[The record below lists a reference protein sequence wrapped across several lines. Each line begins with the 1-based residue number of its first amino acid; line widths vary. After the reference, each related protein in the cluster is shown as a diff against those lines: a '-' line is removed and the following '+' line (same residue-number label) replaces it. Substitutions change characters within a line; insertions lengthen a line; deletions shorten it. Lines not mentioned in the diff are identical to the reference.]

1 MSPSSKLAPAR
12 SAPQAAHPLPAA
24 GWAGPPAPRGTRG
37 TLHCFGLLWG
47 MLCVLPAAHG
57 GALRAWRANRTAALA
72 AHGPAAHWNTSG
84 ETDLSLLFRQA
95 RNFNEDLN
103 RYGVAFFERVS

>member
-12 SAPQAAHPLPAA
+12 TAPHAAQPPPAA
-24 GWAGPPAPRGTRG
+24 GWARPAAPRATRATRA
-37 TLHCFGLLWG
+37 TLHCFGLLLG

-72 AHGPAAHWNTSG
+72 AHGPAARWNTSG
-84 ETDLSLLFRQA
+84 EADLAKLFRDVLD
-95 RNFNEDLN
+95 FNEDLN
-103 RYGVAFFERVS
+103 R